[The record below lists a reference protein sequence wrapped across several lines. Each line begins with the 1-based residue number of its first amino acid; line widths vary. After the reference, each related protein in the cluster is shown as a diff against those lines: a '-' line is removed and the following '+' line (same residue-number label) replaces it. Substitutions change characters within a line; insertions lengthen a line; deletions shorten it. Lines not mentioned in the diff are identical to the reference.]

1 VSTPRWDHLLL
12 DATLATFDGEQPFG
26 LIEGGALAIK
36 GERIARIGPTREL
49 PAAPADLAATV
60 EALDGA
66 LVTPG
71 LIDCHTHLVF
81 GGDRAHEFD
90 LRLNGASY
98 EEIARAGGGIASTV
112 TATRGADADELLRQ
126 SLPRAQALLR
136 DGVTTLE
143 IKSGYGL
150 ELDTERR
157 MLRVA
162 RRIGEVL
169 GVSVRTSFLGLHA
182 LPPEYRDRREE
193 YVALVCDRM
202 LPALAAEGL
211 VDAVDAFCEGI
222 GFSRAETARVFERA
236 TELRLPVKLHAE
248 QLSDSDGAALVADF
262 GGLSADHLEHLS
274 PAGVQAMA
282 AAGTVAVLLPG
293 AYYALR
299 ETRLPPVA
307 ALRAQRVPIA
317 IATDCNPGTA
327 PLLSL
332 RLAAN
337 MACTL
342 FRLTPDEALR
352 GITVNAARAL
362 GLGDRGRLAVGL
374 RADLDLWRA
383 RQPAELCYWMGGELL
398 QASWIG
404 GRKREVTPAPLP

>member
-1 VSTPRWDHLLL
+1 MSAPRWDHLLL
-12 DATLATFDGEQPFG
+12 DATLATFAGDQPFG
-26 LIEGGALAIK
+26 LIEAGALAIK
-36 GERIARIGPTREL
+36 DDRIAWVGPARDLT
-49 PAAPADLAATV
+49 AAPDALAATV
-60 EALDGA
+60 ERLDGA

-98 EEIARAGGGIASTV
+98 EDIAKAGGGIASTV
-112 TATRGADADELLRQ
+112 RATRAADEDELLRQ
-126 SLPRAQALLR
+126 SLPRALALLR

-150 ELDTERR
+150 ELSAERR

-162 RRIGEVL
+162 RRIGGAL
-169 GVSVRTSFLGLHA
+169 GITVRTSFLGLHA
-182 LPPEYRDRREE
+182 LAPEYRDRRAD
-193 YVALVCDRM
+193 YVAQVCETM

-222 GFSRAETARVFERA
+222 GFSREETARVFARA
-236 TELRLPVKLHAE
+236 KALGLPVKLHAE
-248 QLSDSDGAALVADF
+248 QLSDLDGAALVAEYR
-262 GGLSADHLEHLS
+262 GLSADHLEHLS
-274 PAGVQAMA
+274 VSGVRAMA

-293 AYYALR
+293 AFYALR
-299 ETRLPPVA
+299 ETRLPPID
-307 ALRAQRVPIA
+307 ALRAHGVPIA
-317 IATDCNPGTA
+317 VATDCNPGTS

-342 FRLTPDEALR
+342 FRLTPEEALR
-352 GITVNAARAL
+352 GVTANAARAL
-362 GLGDRGRLAVGL
+362 GLGDRGMLVAGQ
-374 RADLDLWRA
+374 RADLAVWRV
-383 RQPAELCYWMGGELL
+383 RQPAELCYWIGADLL
-398 QASWIG
+398 RAAWIG
-404 GRKREVTPAPLP
+404 GTRIAAA

>member
-26 LIEGGALAIK
+26 LIESAALAIK
-36 GERIARIGPTREL
+36 DERIAWIGATRDL
-49 PAAPADLAATV
+49 PAAPVDLAANV
-60 EALDGA
+60 ESLDDA

-112 TATRGADADELLRQ
+112 AATRAADADELLRQ

-150 ELDTERR
+150 DLDTERH
-157 MLRVA
+157 MLHVA
-162 RRIGEVL
+162 RRIGDVL
-169 GVSVRTSFLGLHA
+169 GMSVRTSFLGLHA
-182 LPPEYRDRREE
+182 LPAEYRARRED
-193 YVALVCDRM
+193 YVALVCDQM
-202 LPALAAEGL
+202 LPKLAAEGL

-236 TELRLPVKLHAE
+236 RELRLPVKLHAE
-248 QLSDSDGAALVADF
+248 QLSDLDGAALVAAF

-274 PAGVQAMA
+274 IAGVGAMA

-293 AYYALR
+293 AFYALR
-299 ETRLPPVA
+299 ETQLPPVA

-342 FRLTPDEALR
+342 FRLTPEEALR
-352 GITVNAARAL
+352 GITVHAARAL
-362 GLGDRGRLAVGL
+362 GLADRGRLAVGL
-374 RADLDLWRA
+374 RADLGVWRA
-383 RQPAELCYWMGGELL
+383 RQPAELCYWIGGDLL
-398 QASWIG
+398 QATWLG
-404 GRKREVTPAPLP
+404 GRKSDTTPAPLL